1 MPHASRLKPLISRL
15 TPILD
20 YFVYLIV
27 RVFICLVQSMRYETC
42 RAIAQGL
49 AYFAAEVV
57 GVRRKL
63 VDENLRHAFPEM
75 SALERRELT
84 LKMWEHLFKLAIEAA
99 HSPRKIHD
107 VNWRKVVE
115 LDNVEQV
122 HRMLCEDRP
131 LIFVTGHFGNFE
143 IGGYL
148 LGLLGYPTYTI
159 ARKLDNPY
167 LNDFVEEFR
176 EITGQHILSK
186 NDGAEPVM
194 EVLERNETLTLLA
207 DQHAGRRG
215 YWIDFF
221 GRPASAYK
229 AIAVM
234 SLKYNAPVAVCYAT
248 RLSDRPMHFRMKI
261 AGIYD
266 PKKPIPGI
274 ESVKDITQWYSSL
287 LEEGI
292 REQPDQY
299 WWIHNRWKSRDKSQ

>member
-1 MPHASRLKPLISRL
+1 M
-15 TPILD
+15 D
-20 YFVYLIV
+20 YCVYLLV

-42 RAIAQGL
+42 RTIAKEL
-49 AYFAAEVV
+49 AYLAAEIV
-57 GVRRKL
+57 GIRRKL
-63 VDENLRHAFPEM
+63 VDENLRHAFPDM
-75 SALERRELT
+75 SPAQRRELT
-84 LKMWEHLFKLAIEAA
+84 LKMWEHLFQLVIEVA

-107 VNWRKVVE
+107 VNWRKIVDLVDVE
-115 LDNVEQV
+115 KA
-122 HRMLCEDRP
+122 HRLLCEDRP